1 MPNSLITNYIG
12 KNGPENVYDNKWS
25 WGGVWASFEI
35 PEITFE
41 LYEMRELY
49 GFSLYFNGNISE
61 QLNFEVFID
70 DEKGNIV
77 KTLNVNKVNQLKVT
91 SNKNR
96 ITSILVFHFVKVKGK
111 RLRIKFLNAS
121 KKNPISLTET
131 NIFFNMD
138 FETEMIYKEI
148 QRRRKIDS
156 EYY

>member
-1 MPNSLITNYIG
+1 
-12 KNGPENVYDNKWS
+12 
-25 WGGVWASFEI
+25 
-35 PEITFE
+35 
-41 LYEMRELY
+41 MRELY